1 MAVGDH
7 LTLCKHL
14 ANPYVGGWGT
24 SEKAKEKKTSCRVG
38 SLRQWVTGVIGAVC
52 RQWAAPCPAGR
63 RSLWSDS
70 RPTDSLLG
78 SDLPAIVELSTKIDQ
93 LNLKPETPIT
103 TIPPCLVVNQRI
115 FHLPTHKHIIE
126 IWSISDTFSS
136 FLQNIWLL
144 AEIFL
149 GTGFLCSELLVKP
162 WPCEHQIVSGFRCYM
177 NLL

>member
-1 MAVGDH
+1 MCWW
-7 LTLCKHL
+7 LR
-14 ANPYVGGWGT
+14 YVWKGQRKNT
-24 SEKAKEKKTSCRVG
+24 ECRVG

-63 RSLWSDS
+63 RWLWSDS

-78 SDLPAIVELSTKIDQ
+78 SDLPAIVKLSTKIDQ
-93 LNLKPETPIT
+93 LNLKPETPTT

-136 FLQNIWLL
+136 FLQDIWLL
-144 AEIFL
+144 AKIFL
-149 GTGFLCSELLVKP
+149 GTGFLCSKLLVKP
-162 WPCEHQIVSGFRCYM
+162 WPCERQIVSGFRCYM
-177 NLL
+177 NFCRCWYHVFYKCIYL